1 MEDLREGKC
10 WNNAYAITCLTVDQ
24 STISAVICFIVSQI
38 YITKL
43 EFLNLSSILNQQ
55 TP

>member
-1 MEDLREGKC
+1 MEDLREGKG
-10 WNNAYAITCLTVDQ
+10 WNNAYAITCLTVD